1 MPVGA
6 HRYLS
11 MVSNPRRQAA
21 WPEGAADVDVD
32 ARLDI
37 DLAEFSDLDPRR
49 SCAFQNQRV
58 RAGLLRHAVRSY
70 TARCRLATKPL
81 RWHGLYMAN
90 GLGNLSFTGK
100 VALVTGAASG
110 IGRAVAER
118 LAREGAKVAL
128 ADMDEPKVTR
138 VVDSIRSAGGDAL
151 ALRLDVTSES
161 DWTAGTERLLREWA
175 RLDICVNSAGIACA
189 SPIPDTRLSDWRRV
203 LSTNLDGVFLGTRHA
218 MTAMKDGGGGCIINI
233 ASAAGIKPVAGN
245 AVYGT
250 SKAAIL
256 FFTRVAALEGAPLK
270 IRVNS
275 ISPGAV
281 ATPMWASTP
290 FWPKEAAE
298 AGGVDEALK
307 VLVRDQGFAEPQE
320 VAAAVLYLAS
330 NDARHVTGADL
341 PVDNGFAIT

>member
-1 MPVGA
+1 MA
-6 HRYLS
+6 NEL
-11 MVSNPRRQAA
+11 SNP
-21 WPEGAADVDVD
+21 
-32 ARLDI
+32 
-37 DLAEFSDLDPRR
+37 
-49 SCAFQNQRV
+49 
-58 RAGLLRHAVRSY
+58 
-70 TARCRLATKPL
+70 
-81 RWHGLYMAN
+81 
-90 GLGNLSFTGK
+90 SFAGK

-118 LAREGAKVAL
+118 FAQAGAKVAL
-128 ADMDEPKVTR
+128 ADVDEPKVTR
-138 VVDSIRSAGGDAL
+138 VVDSIRSAGGDAI
-151 ALRLDVTSES
+151 ALRLDVTCEA
-161 DWTAGTERLLREWA
+161 DWTAGMDRLLREWG
-175 RLDICVNSAGIACA
+175 RLDVSVNSAGIAFA
-189 SPIPDTRLSDWRRV
+189 SPIPETRLADWKRV

-256 FFTRVAALEGAPLK
+256 FFTRVAALEGASLK

-281 ATPMWASTP
+281 ATPMWESTP

-298 AGGVDEALK
+298 SGGMDEALK
-307 VLVRDQGFAEPQE
+307 VLVRDHGFAEPQE
-320 VAAAVLYLAS
+320 IAAAVLYLAS
-330 NDARHVTGADL
+330 DAARHVTGADL